1 MLRTRWG
8 LVPRLLLPMLLSLVL
23 EICAV
28 QAWTAHVSRNAID
41 QEVHYELVGDLQL
54 LKAYLAQLGTDWS
67 ANTGQLRLDF
77 APLADYNDLVD
88 QASAPN
94 HGVATVFEGETRVAT
109 SVRRPDGSRGVGT
122 KLDNPIVRKRVL
134 EEGQTFYGSAK
145 VLGRQ
150 YLAIY
155 EPIRDGDN
163 KIIGM
168 LFVGRLAEVLDGPER
183 AVLRGAI
190 IAGTSAV
197 FVFGTI
203 MVWTLRR
210 TLQPLL
216 QLAQTTIDMAAG
228 DLHAMLPATSRRD
241 EIGRVAQAIE
251 VFRQGALEKEHLE
264 QTRAVAAAEQR
275 SVVSSVAS
283 GLERLAAGDVTIRL
297 TEPFSAEYERLRE
310 NFNAASAGLETLV
323 QGIYTSSS
331 RLSCSLAEVAQASAN
346 LSRRTETQAAT
357 LEETAAALDQI
368 TGTVSQT
375 AAGAR
380 DANHVVSRVSA
391 AVKAS
396 DDVMRQMAS
405 SMSGIASSSSEIGR
419 IVGVI
424 QSIAQ
429 QTNLLSL
436 NAGIEAA
443 RAGDAGRGFSVVAGE
458 VRALA
463 ARTAAAANEIQ
474 AHAQVSGQHVRGGV
488 ALVDQTAHALD
499 EIVTQ
504 VGEVD
509 RLVSNI
515 AAAAVEEATGL
526 VEVNRAVNQIDQVTQ
541 QNAAMAD
548 QTSAANHIL
557 ASEVEELVRL
567 TQRFKVSG
575 LETQSLAMPTV
586 RQECGSCAVNALA
599 RGFEPVADVDLRLV
613 VADGGKCLAAPH
625 RDRRILADDRKT
637 SRSVSFVSPVL
648 VGRLPATRLFWT
660 WHSTGMA
667 SFRSRRARK

>member
-1 MLRTRWG
+1 
-8 LVPRLLLPMLLSLVL
+8 MLLSLIL
-23 EICAV
+23 GIGAV
-28 QAWTAHVSRNAID
+28 QAWTAHVSREAID
-41 QEVHYELVGDLQL
+41 QEVRYELVGDLQL

-67 ANTGQLRLDF
+67 ANTGQLRLGF
-77 APLADYNDLVD
+77 APLSDYNDLVD
-88 QASAPN
+88 QASEPN
-94 HGVATVFEGETRVAT
+94 HAVATIFEGETRVAT
-109 SVRRPDGSRGVGT
+109 SVRRPDGGRGVGT

-145 VLGRQ
+145 VLGRR

-168 LFVGRLAEVLDGPER
+168 LFVGRPVEALDEPER

-190 IAGTSAV
+190 IAGTIAV
-197 FVFGTI
+197 LAVGAI
-203 MVWTLRR
+203 MVFALRR

-216 QLAQTTIDMAAG
+216 QLAQTTIRMAAG
-228 DLHAMLPATSRRD
+228 ELHATLPAIARRD

-251 VFRQGALEKEHLE
+251 VFRQGALQKEMLE
-264 QTRAVAAAEQR
+264 QTRAVTAAEQH

-283 GLERLAAGDVTIRL
+283 GLERLASGDVTVRL

-323 QGIYTSSS
+323 QGIYTSSG
-331 RLSCSLAEVAQASAN
+331 RISCSIAEVAYASDN

-368 TGTVSQT
+368 TATVSQT
-375 AAGAR
+375 AGGAR

-396 DDVMRQMAS
+396 DEVIRQMAS
-405 SMSGIASSSSEIGR
+405 SMAGIASSSSEIGR

-424 QSIAQ
+424 QGIAQ

-443 RAGDAGRGFSVVAGE
+443 RAGEAGLGFSVVAGE

-463 ARTAAAANEIQ
+463 ARTSAAANEIH
-474 AHAQVSGQHVRGGV
+474 AHAHVSGQHVRGGV
-488 ALVDQTAHALD
+488 ALVDQTAQALD
-499 EIVTQ
+499 AIVTQ

-526 VEVNRAVNQIDQVTQ
+526 AEVNRAVNQIDQVTQ
-541 QNAAMAD
+541 QNAAMVE
-548 QTSAANHIL
+548 QTSAANHVL
-557 ASEVEELVRL
+557 AGEVEELVRL

-575 LETQSLAMPTV
+575 SSLG
-586 RQECGSCAVNALA
+586 REK
-599 RGFEPVADVDLRLV
+599 V
-613 VADGGKCLAAPH
+613 VAAAC
-625 RDRRILADDRKT
+625 
-637 SRSVSFVSPVL
+637 
-648 VGRLPATRLFWT
+648 
-660 WHSTGMA
+660 
-667 SFRSRRARK
+667 